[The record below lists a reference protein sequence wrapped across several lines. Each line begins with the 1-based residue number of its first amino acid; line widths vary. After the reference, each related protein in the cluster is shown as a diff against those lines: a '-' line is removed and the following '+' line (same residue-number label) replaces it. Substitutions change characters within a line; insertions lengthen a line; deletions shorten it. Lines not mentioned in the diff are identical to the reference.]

1 MVLLTPKLIELIFL
15 KKISENLKLLISF
28 ASDFDPDETAIIK
41 EIYDSENAHEAFG
54 EELERALEAGC
65 KIIVIEPPRLGDETA
80 RWIAV
85 GNCLHKTAVLSGL
98 GAIVCGKYC
107 STSFSDLHFYLYLT
121 FHILGIAW
129 AEFPYTYTPLS
140 VMSFFCTG
148 LYTVSWQ
155 FDPCVKY
162 QVYTDS
168 KKLAKLPLFNAL
180 SSASPTVLIRKND
193 SKRKILHCSV
203 TLASTLFCALKLY
216 NIFNK

>member
-1 MVLLTPKLIELIFL
+1 MSAKDD
-15 KKISENLKLLISF
+15 N
-28 ASDFDPDETAIIK
+28 DFDPDETAIIK

-54 EELERALEAGC
+54 EELERALEADC

-98 GAIVCGKYC
+98 GAIVCG
-107 STSFSDLHFYLYLT
+107 
-121 FHILGIAW
+121 IAW
-129 AEFPYTYTPLS
+129 TDFPYTYTPLS

-193 SKRKILHCSV
+193 TKRKILHCSV